1 MDLPRV
7 DCGTSGSA
15 AAGGGQRRGGRRTR
29 QRGEHQHRRPSLPS
43 ASLRFG
49 GSGRHGPR
57 LYLIGPQL
65 QGLVCCSCRATVP
78 ARCQMDYA
86 FLRLCS
92 LHSAQQVENVMYKAF
107 ASCDLQRRNP
117 KSVFICWA
125 TSTSVRALAVRNGDD
140 EAPRHRARRR
150 QRATRR
156 RRTQPGPCI
165 SPKDQI
171 DPRCAF
177 LVGEWFRL
185 VGSEAVVAAPT
196 SSQQLPT
203 SSRRPCSPVHGRDGS
218 PRAVGVQ
225 LPLRPAQRAGRPSC
239 GGSAV

>member
-43 ASLRFG
+43 ASLRFEVRAAMAHG
-49 GSGRHGPR
+49 YILLGRN
-57 LYLIGPQL
+57 YKAWF
-65 QGLVCCSCRATVP
+65 VVRAVP

-177 LVGEWFRL
+177 LVDEWFRL